1 MCAVNPNAALWW
13 ALLATCRFLSI
24 LDMGETVAKHVELD
38 PGDTVGFV
46 LLSHKH
52 VCPYVLAELSSV
64 FPG

>member
-1 MCAVNPNAALWW
+1 MNPNAALWW